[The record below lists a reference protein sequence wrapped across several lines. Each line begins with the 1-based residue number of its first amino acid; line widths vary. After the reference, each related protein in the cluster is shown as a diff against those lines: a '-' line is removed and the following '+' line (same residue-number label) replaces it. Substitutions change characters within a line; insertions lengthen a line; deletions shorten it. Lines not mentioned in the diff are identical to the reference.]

1 MRRDTDTYDFEKDGK
16 FYCNSHT
23 NKGKKPTVY
32 ECRRCDCGKWISVNT
47 INRPSHKAKPFH
59 TAWATANGQ
68 PITKDYNIG
77 SRGSRSKKP
86 KKEDLVASMNKIADR
101 IVGLTEPMNR
111 LTEAMNRLAEVIE
124 KMDAT
129 EPEEE
134 DDEDGMPGL
143 EPHREID
150 NFELLQSINKLNAK
164 IIAVRVDQKRHRDSI
179 TTELKKLTD
188 AVNRGAH

>member
-1 MRRDTDTYDFEKDGK
+1 MDNPNK
-16 FYCNSHT
+16 FQDKS
-23 NKGKKPTVY
+23 
-32 ECRRCDCGKWISVNT
+32 
-47 INRPSHKAKPFH
+47 KPFH

-77 SRGSRSKKP
+77 CRGSRSKKP
-86 KKEDLVASMNKIADR
+86 KKEDLVAS
-101 IVGLTEPMNR
+101 MNR